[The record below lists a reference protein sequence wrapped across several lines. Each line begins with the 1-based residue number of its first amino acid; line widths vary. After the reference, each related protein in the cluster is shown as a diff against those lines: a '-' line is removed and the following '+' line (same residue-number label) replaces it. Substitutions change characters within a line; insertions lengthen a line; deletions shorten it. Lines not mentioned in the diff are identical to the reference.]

1 MMQHI
6 RTPSLLILLA
16 LIGGSGAA
24 FAQTAQGISCGSLT
38 NHYGPYD
45 YRTQKGGTLGIV
57 EGAHFTA
64 EVENLIKGATGYLG
78 GDLAYTLGAF
88 PNHHRALLSMAKLGV
103 KEKTNQP
110 RGAKYTVEC
119 YFERAVRFQPNDTVA
134 RGLYAQYLLQNG
146 RKDESVAQLDVAA
159 SYAKENPFSVFNIG
173 LLYFDAG
180 AFDKAVVQ
188 AQLAQEMGF
197 PRTELIDELKR
208 VNKWQEPPAK

>member
-6 RTPSLLILLA
+6 RNPSLWLLLA

-24 FAQTAQGISCGSLT
+24 LGQTAQGISCGSLT

-57 EGAHFTA
+57 EGAHFTP

-119 YFERAVRFQPNDTVA
+119 YFERAVRFQPSDTVA

-146 RKDESVAQLDVAA
+146 RKDESIAQLDVAA
-159 SYAKENPFSVFNIG
+159 NYAKENPFSVFNIG

-208 VNKWQEPPAK
+208 VNKWRESPAK